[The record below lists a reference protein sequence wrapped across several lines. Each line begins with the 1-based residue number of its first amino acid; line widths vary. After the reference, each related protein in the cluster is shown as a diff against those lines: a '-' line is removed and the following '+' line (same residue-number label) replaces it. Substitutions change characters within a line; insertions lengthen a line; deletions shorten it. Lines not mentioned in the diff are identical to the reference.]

1 MGAYENPV
9 TVIDTESGDI
19 WANAIR
25 GFGKMGST
33 LINDRR
39 DELLAENKAFAGRLQ
54 EIQKTGLKNYD
65 VLANSLS
72 ERGITNQQIFD
83 QARTFQ
89 NQKTKASTDLIRTST
104 PCDLVTKNPEKVV
117 GPLI

>member
-39 DELLAENKAFAGRLQ
+39 DEPIFPNRSEEHTSELQ
-54 EIQKTGLKNYD
+54 
-65 VLANSLS
+65 S
-72 ERGITNQQIFD
+72 
-83 QARTFQ
+83 
-89 NQKTKASTDLIRTST
+89 
-104 PCDLVTKNPEKVV
+104 P
-117 GPLI
+117 